1 MQNTELKWLSQS
13 HEFHLQLIRK
23 MGLASMLGKAGL
35 LQPVAKLLNGVNK
48 LIRLLT
54 LLEGGRVHKV
64 TIQSSNF
71 ACQGLHQHA
80 NGHSWG
86 EGMGVDDQIWPA
98 EHMQIQCHDV
108 ILPLL
113 WLLLSCSI
121 HHTHVTD
128 TLGVLRLVQKL
139 TDYRTGQAFKVG
151 ARRNVSSQQW
161 TGAAWLNTWRRM
173 VAALCGAVWKLMWH
187 QDM

>member
-1 MQNTELKWLSQS
+1 MQNTELKWQS

-80 NGHSWG
+80 NGHS
-86 EGMGVDDQIWPA
+86 
-98 EHMQIQCHDV
+98 
-108 ILPLL
+108 
-113 WLLLSCSI
+113 
-121 HHTHVTD
+121 
-128 TLGVLRLVQKL
+128 
-139 TDYRTGQAFKVG
+139 
-151 ARRNVSSQQW
+151 
-161 TGAAWLNTWRRM
+161 
-173 VAALCGAVWKLMWH
+173 
-187 QDM
+187 